1 MAVYFEKL
9 ALEINATAAG
19 WEVIKPA
26 RRVGTS
32 GVEHGFTFLA
42 SDSKHLYGFD
52 IYSEIG
58 EIEVL
63 RTMIKEMDTGI
74 TAVLVC
80 LSGKPSERAR
90 ELAAEL
96 GVRIL
101 SPAEIGGFFRSE
113 KVLMVNHREAQ
124 APDLR

>member
-1 MAVYFEKL
+1 VYFEKL

-19 WEVIKPA
+19 WEVIRPA

-32 GVEHGFTFLA
+32 GVEHGFTFLT

-52 IYSEIG
+52 LYPEIG

-63 RTMIKEMDTGI
+63 RTLIKEMDTGI
-74 TAVLVC
+74 SAVLVC

-113 KVLMVNHREAQ
+113 KVVTIGHGEAQ
-124 APDLR
+124 TSGLR